1 MADGQT
7 RAPDDEAAAADPAA
21 GGGATSKAAAPP
33 PGEPASPHA
42 PAAPRGGRV
51 SLRSL
56 RTFESFSH
64 AGFRWYFLSALG
76 HMASLNMQNLV
87 RGFLAF
93 ELTGSFAAL
102 GTVFLVN
109 AIPGIGLSLV
119 GGALAD
125 RARQKRTVVQVGQLL
140 SALNALAVGAL
151 LAVDVLIF
159 EHLLVAGF
167 VQGALN
173 ALSMPARQSMLPEV
187 VGLDRLMNAIAV
199 NAAGRETVRLL
210 APAAGGYLIALLG
223 PHWVYFLMAGTY
235 MAAAAFLTRVPLADE
250 PAGRPAAPASLGGG
264 AREIGAGLRYLSRDP
279 VLAPLLAAN
288 TLFAMLSLPYQFLL
302 PGFVAEVLDG
312 GPEQLGLLLS
322 VTGLGSLAGAIAIAS
337 MPPRRRGLGFLLASL
352 LLGVALVAFSASH
365 WVLVT
370 APILIVLGVGQ
381 SVRQAFSNVLA
392 QSYAE
397 AGYRG
402 RVMSV
407 YQTQRPFSSLATF
420 FVGLAAAAVGVQL
433 ALGVMG
439 AALIVLAA
447 GSLLALPS
455 LRALD

>member
-1 MADGQT
+1 MGEGPT
-7 RAPDDEAAAADPAA
+7 RAPDEAETDADAQA
-21 GGGATSKAAAPP
+21 GEDGAAPS
-33 PGEPASPHA
+33 PASPPRA
-42 PAAPRGGRV
+42 PAATRGGRV
-51 SLRSL
+51 SLRSV

-64 AGFRWYFLSALG
+64 AGFRWYFLSMLG
-76 HMASLNMQNLV
+76 QMASLNMQNLV

-109 AIPGIGLSLV
+109 AIPGIGLALV

-125 RARQKRTVVQVGQLL
+125 RVRQKRTVVQIGQTL
-140 SALNALAVGAL
+140 SAVNALAVGGL
-151 LAVDVLIF
+151 LAADLLIF
-159 EHLLVAGF
+159 EHLLIAGF

-187 VGLDRLMNAIAV
+187 VGLDRLMNAVAV
-199 NAAGRETVRLL
+199 NAAGRESVRLL
-210 APAAGGYLIALLG
+210 APAAGGYLIALFG
-223 PHWVYFLMAGTY
+223 PHWVYFLMSGTY
-235 MAAAAFLTRVPLADE
+235 MASVAFLTRVPLAEE
-250 PAGRPAAPASLGGG
+250 PAERRAAPASLGSGV
-264 AREIGAGLRYLSRDP
+264 REIRAGLRYLSRNP

-302 PGFVAEVLDG
+302 PGFVADVLNG

-322 VTGLGSLAGAIAIAS
+322 VTGLGSLAGAVAIAS

-365 WVLVT
+365 WILVT
-370 APILIVLGVGQ
+370 VPILVVLGVGQ
-381 SVRQAFSNVLA
+381 SGRQAFSNVLA
-392 QSYAE
+392 QTYAE

-407 YQTQRPFSSLATF
+407 YQTQRPFSSLGTF
-420 FVGLAAAAVGVQL
+420 FVGLASAAVGVQL

-439 AALIVLAA
+439 AALVVLAA
-447 GSLLALPS
+447 GALIVLPS
-455 LRALD
+455 LRKLD

>member
-1 MADGQT
+1 MVDGPP
-7 RAPDDEAAAADPAA
+7 RAPGEAEADEAADE
-21 GGGATSKAAAPP
+21 AAPSTAAPADARPPRP
-33 PGEPASPHA
+33 PGAR
-42 PAAPRGGRV
+42 RGGRA
-51 SLRSL
+51 SLRSA

-64 AGFRWYFLSALG
+64 AGFRWYFLSMLG

-119 GGALAD
+119 GGAIAD
-125 RARQKRTVVQVGQLL
+125 RARQKRTVVQAGQLL
-140 SALNALAVGAL
+140 SALNALIVGGL
-151 LAVDVLIF
+151 LAADLLIF
-159 EHLLVAGF
+159 EHLLIAGF

-173 ALSMPARQSMLPEV
+173 ALSMPARQSMLAEV
-187 VGLDRLMNAIAV
+187 VGLERLMNAVAV
-199 NAAGRETVRLL
+199 NAAGRESVRLL
-210 APAAGGYLIALLG
+210 APAIGGYLIALLG
-223 PHWVYFLMAGTY
+223 PHWVYFLMTGTY
-235 MAAAAFLTRVPLADE
+235 MAAAAFLARVPLADE
-250 PAGRPAAPASLGGG
+250 PEGRRAPASLGGG
-264 AREIGAGLRYLSRDP
+264 VGEIGAGLRYLSRDP

-302 PGFVAEVLDG
+302 PGFVADVLNG

-322 VTGLGSLAGAIAIAS
+322 VTGLGSLAGAVAIAS
-337 MPPRRRGLGFLLASL
+337 MPPRRRGLGFLFASL

-365 WVLVT
+365 WILLS
-370 APILIVLGVGQ
+370 APILVVLGVGQ
-381 SVRQAFSNVLA
+381 SGRQAFGNVLA
-392 QSYAE
+392 QTYAE
-397 AGYRG
+397 ASYRG

-420 FVGLAAAAVGVQL
+420 FVGLIAAAVGVQL

-439 AALIVLAA
+439 AVLIVLSA
-447 GSLLALPS
+447 GSLLVLPG
-455 LRALD
+455 LRKLD